1 VEINNLES
9 FCVAIG
15 IPSAGANRILCPA
28 ATGLI
33 HAMEGLSSNFPKE
46 MRPLDNLI
54 GEMAGLLNSELGL
67 GLALRER
74 DAHIVR
80 SGGWNLS

>member
-1 VEINNLES
+1 
-9 FCVAIG
+9 
-15 IPSAGANRILCPA
+15 
-28 ATGLI
+28 
-33 HAMEGLSSNFPKE
+33 MEGLSSNFPKE